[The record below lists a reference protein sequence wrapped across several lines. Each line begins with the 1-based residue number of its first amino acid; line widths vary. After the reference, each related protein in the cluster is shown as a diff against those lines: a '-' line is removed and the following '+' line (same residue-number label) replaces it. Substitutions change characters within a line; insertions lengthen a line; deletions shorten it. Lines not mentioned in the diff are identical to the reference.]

1 MGISPDKR
9 MLLAKVVAKLPNL
22 SGASAQEAE
31 SASRARIQILELLLD
46 RFITPDNADLTTSSA
61 TKRAKQLW
69 KSLVAEKRSSYF
81 IDLKASHYVEWIKTG
96 EAFVLPCTTDEVE
109 ERNRVL
115 PELKGS
121 ETVVNLA
128 KEIRATFMK
137 YSDLFEQL
145 LLVRGVPAEKRRKLE
160 MFRDI
165 LRKVDEAEWFI
176 MRQPKE
182 FTEYERLFGKLIGK

>member
-9 MLLAKVVAKLPNL
+9 MFLTKVVATLPNL
-22 SGASAQEAE
+22 SGEAE

-96 EAFVLPCTTDEVE
+96 EAFVPCTTDEVE

-121 ETVVNLA
+121 ETDVNLA
-128 KEIRATFMK
+128 REVRATFMK
-137 YSDLFEQL
+137 YSDQFEQL

-182 FTEYERLFGKLIGK
+182 FIEYERLFGKLIGK

>member
-1 MGISPDKR
+1 MELQTKR
-9 MLLAKVVAKLPNL
+9 QNWL
-22 SGASAQEAE
+22 G
-31 SASRARIQILELLLD
+31 RARIQILELLLD

-96 EAFVLPCTTDEVE
+96 EAFVLPCTTE
-109 ERNRVL
+109 EIEDRNRNL
-115 PELKGS
+115 PEPKGS
-121 ETVVNLA
+121 KGDVNWA
-128 KEIRATFMK
+128 RGIRATFLK
-137 YSDLFEQL
+137 YSDEFEQR
-145 LLVRGVPAEKRRKLE
+145 LLVRGVIAQKRRKLE

-165 LRKVDEAEWFI
+165 LRKVPEAEWFI

-182 FTEYERLFGKLIGK
+182 FTDYERLFGKLIEK